1 MKCPNCGGGHAVK
14 KGFYYS
20 QKDGAKSSQRYN
32 CLGCNRQFSISMSDE
47 VKNTKDLPR
56 ILLLDIETAPME
68 VYVWGLYK
76 QYIPHDNIIK
86 DWCMLSWNAKW
97 LYDDE
102 MKSDLVTA
110 EEAIERN
117 DKRIVQSIH
126 KLLDDADII
135 IGHNLD
141 RFDDRKIKARF
152 ITNGIEP
159 PSPYRTVDTLKITR
173 REFALPSY
181 KQDYLTKYF
190 GLTNKINVSEFGGFD
205 LWKNCVTGNEEALK
219 TMLHYNKYD
228 VIGLEEL
235 YLKVRPY
242 IKNHPNLGVL
252 MDDDTCPNCASEHL
266 EETDSTYFTTAN
278 KFPVYRCLNCRTPY
292 IRHKKN
298 SNSVQ
303 TNMRSVPK

>member
-76 QYIPHDNIIK
+76 QFIPHDNIIK

>member
-76 QYIPHDNIIK
+76 QFIPHDNIIK

-303 TNMRSVPK
+303 TNLRSVPK

>member
-1 MKCPNCGGGHAVK
+1 MNCPNCNNGHVVK

-20 QKDGAKSSQRYN
+20 KINGSKSSQRYN
-32 CLGCNRQFSISMSDE
+32 CYGCNKQFKISLDDE
-47 VKNTKDLPR
+47 IRNTKDLPR
-56 ILLLDIETAPME
+56 ILMVDIETAPME

-76 QYIPHDNIIK
+76 QFIPHGNVIK
-86 DWCMLSWNAKW
+86 DWCLLSWCAKW

-102 MKSDLVTA
+102 IQSDVATID
-110 EEAIERN
+110 EARDRN
-117 DKRIVQSIH
+117 DKRITQSIH

-135 IGHNLD
+135 VGHNLD
-141 RFDDRKIKARF
+141 KFDDRKIKARF

-159 PSPYRTVDTLKITR
+159 PSPYRTIDTLKVAR

-190 GLTNKINVSEFGGFD
+190 GLTNKINVSEFGGFE
-205 LWKNCVTGNEEALK
+205 LWKNCVTGNKKALDD
-219 TMLHYNKYD
+219 MVHYNKYD

-235 YLKVRPY
+235 YLKLRPY

-252 MDDDTCPNCASEHL
+252 MDEDTCPNCASEHL
-266 EETDSTYFTTAN
+266 EETDSSYFTAAN

-298 SNSVQ
+298 SNTVQ
-303 TNMRSVPK
+303 TSMRSVPK

>member
-1 MKCPNCGGGHAVK
+1 MNCPNCGSGHVAK

-20 QKDGAKSSQRYN
+20 KRNGSKSAQRYN
-32 CLGCNRQFSISMSDE
+32 CFGCNKQFKISLDDE
-47 VKNTKDLPR
+47 IRNTKDLPR
-56 ILLLDIETAPME
+56 ILMVDIETAPME

-76 QYIPHDNIIK
+76 QFIPHGNVIK
-86 DWCMLSWNAKW
+86 DWCMLSWCAKW

-102 MKSDLVTA
+102 IQSDLVTID
-110 EEAIERN
+110 EARDRN
-117 DKRIVQSIH
+117 DKRITQSIH

-135 IGHNLD
+135 VGHNLD
-141 RFDDRKIKARF
+141 KFDDRKIKARF

-159 PSPYRTVDTLKITR
+159 PSPYRTIDTLKITR

-205 LWKNCVTGNEEALK
+205 LWKNCVTGNSKALDD
-219 TMLHYNKYD
+219 MLYYNKFD

-235 YLKVRPY
+235 YLKIRPY

-252 MDDDTCPNCASEHL
+252 MDEDTCPNCASEHL
-266 EETDSTYFTTAN
+266 EETNSEYFTAAN

-298 SNSVQ
+298 SNTVQ

>member
-1 MKCPNCGGGHAVK
+1 MNCPNCGGGHAVK

-20 QKDGAKSSQRYN
+20 QKDGVKSSQRYN

-47 VKNTKDLPR
+47 VKNTRDLPR

-76 QYIPHDNIIK
+76 QFIPHGNVIK
-86 DWCMLSWNAKW
+86 YWCILSWVAKW

-102 MKSDLVTA
+102 TQSDLVTA
-110 EEAIERN
+110 DEAMERN

-159 PSPYRTVDTLKITR
+159 PSPYRTIDTLKITR

-190 GLTNKINVSEFGGFD
+190 GLTNKINVSEFGGFE
-205 LWKNCVTGNEEALK
+205 LWKNCVTGNSKALDD
-219 TMLHYNKYD
+219 MLYYNKYD

-235 YLKVRPY
+235 YLKIRPY

-252 MDDDTCPNCASEHL
+252 MDEDTCPNCASEHL
-266 EETDSTYFTTAN
+266 EETDSTYFTAAN

>member
-1 MKCPNCGGGHAVK
+1 MNCPKCGSGHVVK

-20 QKDGAKSSQRYN
+20 QTDGYKASQRYI
-32 CLGCNRQFSISMSDE
+32 CYGCTKQFKITLNEE
-47 VKNTKDLPR
+47 VRSTKDLPR

-86 DWCMLSWNAKW
+86 DWCMLSWVAKW

-110 EEAIERN
+110 EEAIDRN

-135 IGHNLD
+135 VGHNLD

-159 PSPYRTVDTLKITR
+159 PSPYRTVDTLKVTR

-181 KQDYLTKYF
+181 KQAYLTKYF

-205 LWKNCVTGNEEALK
+205 LWKNCVTGNEEALR

-252 MDDDTCPNCASEHL
+252 MDEDTCPNCASEHL

-298 SNSVQ
+298 SNTLQ

>member
-1 MKCPNCGGGHAVK
+1 MKCPNCGNGQARK

-20 QKDGAKSSQRYN
+20 QKDDAKSSQRYI
-32 CLGCNRQFSISMSDE
+32 CIGCNKQFSISMSDE

-110 EEAIERN
+110 DEAMERN

-135 IGHNLD
+135 VGHNLD

-159 PSPYRTVDTLKITR
+159 PSPYRTVDTLKVTR

-181 KQDYLTKYF
+181 KQAYLTKYF
-190 GLTNKINVSEFGGFD
+190 GLTNKINVSEFGGFE

-235 YLKVRPY
+235 YLKIRPY

-252 MDDDTCPNCASEHL
+252 MDEDTCPNCASEHL

-298 SNSVQ
+298 SNTVQ

>member
-1 MKCPNCGGGHAVK
+1 MICKLCGSGNLIK
-14 KGFYYS
+14 KGFEYS
-20 QKDGAKSSQRYN
+20 KKDGNRCSQRYA
-32 CLGCNRQFSISMSDE
+32 CYGCNKQFSISLDE
-47 VKNTKDLPR
+47 EVRSTKDLPR
-56 ILLLDIETAPME
+56 ILMVDIETAPME

-76 QYIPHDNIIK
+76 QFIPHGNVIK
-86 DWCMLSWNAKW
+86 DWCMLSWCAKW
-97 LYDDE
+97 LYDE
-102 MKSDLVTA
+102 EIQSDLVTVD
-110 EEAIERN
+110 EARERN
-117 DKRIVQSIH
+117 DKRITQSIH

-135 IGHNLD
+135 VGHNLD
-141 RFDDRKIKARF
+141 KFDDRKIKARF

-159 PSPYRTVDTLKITR
+159 PSPYRTIDTLKIAR

-205 LWKNCVTGNEEALK
+205 LWKNCVTGNSKALDD
-219 TMLHYNKYD
+219 MLYYNKFD

-235 YLKVRPY
+235 YLKLRPY

-252 MDDDTCPNCASEHL
+252 IDEDTCPNCASEHL
-266 EETDSTYFTTAN
+266 EETDSSYFTAAN

-298 SNSVQ
+298 SNRVQ